1 MRRMAATAP
10 DQPRYEADENPPLLN
25 SLGHG
30 LQFSLIA
37 SATLLVTPVIVANAA
52 DRGGSYVTWMVFA
65 SLVVVGLSTIIQV
78 RKLGFVGAGA
88 VLPMFTAAFAIP
100 FCITALVDGGPAT
113 LTTLVIVSAIVQ
125 LVMSRWL
132 FILRRFVTPTV
143 GGTVMMI
150 LSITLASVVFDLL
163 DDATRADPEEASITA
178 LVTMV
183 VAAALMLR
191 GSAFL
196 RFWGPLAGIV
206 VGCIVA
212 GALGIFDTGRITA
225 ASWVGVPAESPGLA
239 LDFSVDFWTL
249 VPAFL
254 FLGVIISIQANGA
267 AIAMQRVSWRDNRAV
282 SFRQVQGAV
291 AGAGASN
298 FLAGLAGTVPN
309 AINPAIVSFTLIT
322 GVATRRVGYFIGA
335 ILIIVAFLPKVSAVL
350 SSIPGPVMTGYLIMV
365 TGALFVD
372 GARTVIQNEQSQEKI
387 AVAGVCFWIAAS
399 FQFELFHL
407 PDIGAVGNALLK
419 SGITTGGLAAIVMI
433 LYLELTNPRRMRF
446 KSQLT
451 ADVLPELNEF
461 ITRFAQRRGWDSPM
475 QDRLSAVAEETL
487 LTLAPLD
494 LSLGGD
500 DEEQPKDE
508 RQLVVLAS
516 SEGTTADLE
525 FIGGGAGA
533 NLEDQI
539 RQVQEHDSLT
549 AVEEEL
555 SLVLL
560 RSYADSVT
568 HQQYH
573 DTDIITVRVVPPDS
587 G

>member
-1 MRRMAATAP
+1 MAAAAP
-10 DQPRYEADENPPLLN
+10 EHPRYEADDKPPLLS
-25 SLGHG
+25 SLGYG

-113 LTTLVIVSAIVQ
+113 LTTLVVLSAIVQ
-125 LVMSRWL
+125 LVVSRWL

-163 DDATRADPEEASITA
+163 DDATSADPEEASLTA
-178 LVTMV
+178 LATMV

-206 VGCIVA
+206 VGCVVA

-225 ASWVGVPAESPGLA
+225 ANWVGVPSESPGLR

-254 FLGVIISIQANGA
+254 FLGVIIAIQANGA
-267 AIAMQRVSWRDNRAV
+267 TIAMQRVAWRDNRAV

-298 FLAGLAGTVPN
+298 LLAGLAGTVPN
-309 AINPAIVSFTLIT
+309 AINPAMVSFTQIT
-322 GVATRRVGYFIGA
+322 GVAARRVGYFIGA

-365 TGALFVD
+365 TGALFVE

-446 KSQLT
+446 QSQLNVD
-451 ADVLPELNEF
+451 ALPDLNEF
-461 ITRFAQRRGWDSPM
+461 ITRFARRRNWDSAM
-475 QDRLSAVAEETL
+475 QERLTAVAEETL

-500 DEEQPKDE
+500 DEDEKPKDE

-539 RQVQEHDSLT
+539 RQIQEHDSLT

-560 RSYADSVT
+560 RSYAESVT

-573 DTDIITVRVVPPDS
+573 DTDIIAVRVVPPEGDS
-587 G
+587 

>member
-1 MRRMAATAP
+1 MAASP
-10 DQPRYEADENPPLLN
+10 PEHPRYEADDKPPLLN
-25 SLGHG
+25 SLGYG

-78 RKLGFVGAGA
+78 RRLGFVGAGA

-113 LTTLVIVSAIVQ
+113 LTTLVILSAIVQ
-125 LVMSRWL
+125 LLVSRWL

-163 DDATRADPEEASITA
+163 DDATSADPEEASLTA
-178 LVTMV
+178 LATMV

-225 ASWVGVPAESPGLA
+225 ANWVGVPSEAPGLR

-254 FLGVIISIQANGA
+254 FLGVIIAIQANGA
-267 AIAMQRVSWRDNRAV
+267 AIAMQRVAWRDNRAV
-282 SFRQVQGAV
+282 SFRGVQGAV

-298 FLAGLAGTVPN
+298 LLAGLAGTVPN
-309 AINPAIVSFTLIT
+309 AINPAMVSFTQIT
-322 GVATRRVGYFIGA
+322 GVAARRVGYFIGA

-365 TGALFVD
+365 TGALFVE

-446 KSQLT
+446 KSQLNVD
-451 ADVLPELNEF
+451 ALPDLNEF
-461 ITRFAQRRGWDSPM
+461 ITRFARRRNWDSAM
-475 QDRLSAVAEETL
+475 QERLTAVAEETL

-500 DEEQPKDE
+500 DEDEEKPKDE

-539 RQVQEHDSLT
+539 RQIQEHDSLT

-560 RSYADSVT
+560 RSYTESVT

-573 DTDIITVRVVPPDS
+573 DTDIITVRVVPPDTE
-587 G
+587 